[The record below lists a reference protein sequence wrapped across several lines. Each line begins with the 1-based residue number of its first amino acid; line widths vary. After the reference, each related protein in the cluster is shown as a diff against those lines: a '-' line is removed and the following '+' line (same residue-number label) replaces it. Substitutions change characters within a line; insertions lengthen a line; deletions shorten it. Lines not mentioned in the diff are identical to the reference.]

1 MRILLFLA
9 AASILSAQGDATRGK
24 TIFLEKF
31 KCYACHGTSGQS
43 GTGARLVPMKMTE
56 AAFMAFV
63 RLPREPRP
71 GSSPAGQQDRMPA
84 YSAKVLSDVELQ
96 DIYAYL
102 KSLPGSPAAKDIP
115 LLQQIGA
122 EK

>member
-1 MRILLFLA
+1 MKLLLFLIPA
-9 AASILSAQGDATRGK
+9 VMFAQADPARGK
-24 TIFLEKF
+24 TTFIEKF

-43 GTGARLVPMKMTE
+43 GTGARLVPMKMTQ

-71 GSSPAGQQDRMPA
+71 GSSPAGQQDRMPP
-84 YSAKVLSDVELQ
+84 YSAKVLRDSELA

-102 KSLPGSPAAKDIP
+102 KTLPEGPAARDIP
-115 LLQQIGA
+115 LLRQIGA

>member
-1 MRILLFLA
+1 MKLLLFLIPA
-9 AASILSAQGDATRGK
+9 VMFAQGNPSRGK
-24 TIFLEKF
+24 TIFIEKF

-71 GSSPAGQQDRMPA
+71 GSSPAGQQDRMPP
-84 YSAKVLSDVELQ
+84 YSAKVLPDSELS

-102 KSLPGSPAAKDIP
+102 KTLPEGPAAKDIP
-115 LLQQIGA
+115 LLRQIGA

>member
-1 MRILLFLA
+1 
-9 AASILSAQGDATRGK
+9 
-24 TIFLEKF
+24 
-31 KCYACHGTSGQS
+31 
-43 GTGARLVPMKMTE
+43 MKMTQ

-84 YSAKVLSDVELQ
+84 YSAKVLPDQELADV
-96 DIYAYL
+96 YAFL
-102 KSLPGSPAAKDIP
+102 KTLPEGPAAKDIP
-115 LLQQIGA
+115 LLRQIGA

>member
-1 MRILLFLA
+1 MKFLLFLIPA
-9 AASILSAQGDATRGK
+9 VIFAQGDAARGK
-24 TIFLEKF
+24 IVFIEKF

-43 GTGARLVPMKMTE
+43 GTGARLVPMKMTQ

-71 GSSPAGQQDRMPA
+71 ASSPAGQQDRMPP
-84 YSAKVLSDVELQ
+84 YSAKVLPDSELA

-102 KSLPGSPAAKDIP
+102 KALPEGPAAKDIP
-115 LLQQIGA
+115 LLRQIGA
-122 EK
+122 ER